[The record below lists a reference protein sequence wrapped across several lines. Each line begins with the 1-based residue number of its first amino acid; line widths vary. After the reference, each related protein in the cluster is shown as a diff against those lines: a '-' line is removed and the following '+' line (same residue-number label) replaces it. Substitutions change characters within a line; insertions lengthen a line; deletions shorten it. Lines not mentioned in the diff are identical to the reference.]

1 MFSSGAAGPF
11 QQGHPSSS
19 THTPFQRL
27 KPVCVELLSLTG
39 RATGAAK
46 TQQVL
51 LCLRRLKTI
60 LRETL
65 SDDNIFFSS
74 NPPSDS
80 ASTLRRVPYT
90 TEPTLTPSLIN
101 YVFYPLSELI
111 SAAPKGITSLPDSV
125 VELTLDVLALLCS
138 QWWAAWASETAAN
151 SSQGDNRQWQVWCD
165 LLILSSSVLGSPS
178 SKDAGKAEQ
187 QASSASDEVKIAAM
201 KVLSEL
207 LSPRFK
213 GAHSLYAES
222 GPITAQEDEW
232 EWDGVS
238 DLPSLDENIGLADNR
253 RAPQSSKAKVENAAK
268 SDPILVFPT
277 PKHFAYATTDRV
289 AKGAISFVLSSSFA
303 IAESSQE
310 CTEARSSAIGVAS
323 HALLLWI
330 GGTCPLPFAVG
341 QQCSGEAT
349 WLDIPSLHNVELPR
363 TPAST
368 AVQDGD
374 SAPRAAAQRLRPLLP
389 GITSSLTRL
398 ATSRLRSRQDGIK
411 QKPTPSAVAAG
422 AIRLLGD
429 LFRATLSDECLRD
442 AIAHQEPL
450 GLTQSQAGSSG
461 MSTQVTDLED
471 FAELNTNEDQLT
483 ETLGPSPED
492 KNEPTDDDTVAS
504 EYPTNSVDKDAR
516 WALSTLAQVH
526 LALKTFSPLTQPSL
540 PGTSLPSSVH
550 SSVQIAILRLAVV
563 LLSECADSFFWLD
576 GQLEGMARLDATSN
590 NADSSDSSS
599 SSIVNTLLTWIIDLA
614 SDTNSDS
621 GAKNAKAAFKI
632 LQRNAST
639 HDDGG
644 SALLSRLTDGSAL
657 WSVLTRALG
666 SLPSAITAHDD
677 ASASRLA
684 LRVSTVLKLL
694 NGQSSK
700 QSMTGPASL
709 AKLARDVEKSS
720 VRLIRLLKIEQLNH
734 VEEAGEVPGS
744 TVWRLQPVFA
754 TLETSTS
761 SQISRMF
768 FNFGRS
774 LAFSLVQ
781 QLKSQPHKAGGKG
794 DVGDVFAL
802 ITFLIE
808 KAARLRSVR
817 LDVEAHANGS
827 PSEDAARRS
836 ESLITLI
843 VAADML
849 RGVSSCLD
857 NLELGLQFADMG
869 SGAMQASKQARKV
882 AHKLGKKV
890 FSLVMDMLDG
900 DAEEAIAS
908 RSQSGV
914 QSRSAQKQSESDSS
928 RDVGL
933 ASASSDTM
941 LVERFKGISLASDDI
956 DSTTPDR
963 HGPALDLGFV
973 RAANLSKSSHAPSAA
988 QTQLAIQHRYQ
999 QAERT
1004 LEQSNALLFAL
1015 LGSTS
1020 KLLGQSFRGLL
1031 LRGSYPLISGMS
1043 ASSNTSSELVRH
1055 ASASAMK
1062 DIAFN
1067 TAYADVKNCLLDH
1080 ADYILGSAC
1089 QRLISGLDE
1098 ELRAIASGNSTAGGG
1113 SRAAVLKSKIHQ
1125 GEMVVLPLVS
1135 AQRAPFVL
1143 VEMIRV
1149 LGSEIV
1155 PMVEDAID
1163 EILDA
1168 LDRFHQHTT
1177 ICDGLLAVLDS
1188 ILETMAAEQ
1197 AGKLPNATHKAGLIS
1212 FSLNEVKRSEMD
1224 DFAAWLAARKR
1235 EQPAFDTPAEQK
1247 EASKAEKDDREDKP
1261 SKSQQVASQILT
1273 KASFFLTHPSPIL
1286 RSRVLGLLQHG
1297 IGTLAPQ
1304 SRTAELLPIINSAWP
1319 FVMTRLGGP
1328 SYSHTKSTSSTS
1340 KLVPII
1346 DIKTDSL
1353 GAADRKDN
1361 DAWYRKMEASFVER
1375 DPQVWVAAARFV
1387 EAAVRHVPD
1396 FVGKRV
1402 VEDAWPR
1409 FEGLLRLMRW
1419 KFDPRMGRRHG
1430 DGQSARAAMEGA
1442 AGDSKAL
1449 LSSETNG
1456 SSNIRVGLIQD
1467 LSFTTPQSHTQ
1478 RSAPTVHTHGDQPF
1492 ILASA
1497 TSIPAQLTL
1506 CILTTLTSVVRHLNA
1521 QMPDEAAWSI
1531 TTHHHLLDL
1540 LDSRQPP
1547 SILRA
1552 AEELFVEL
1560 GKRNPE
1566 ATLWAIQCA
1575 FPKAA
1580 AKSSDAKVP
1589 TPCFMNHARA
1599 NVHAE
1604 TLHCIVSSFSAF

>member
-1 MFSSGAAGPF
+1 MFSSAAVGPF
-11 QQGHPSSS
+11 QQAYPMSS
-19 THTPFQRL
+19 TQTPFQRL

-46 TQQVL
+46 AQQVL
-51 LCLRRLKTI
+51 LCLRRLKTT
-60 LRETL
+60 LRDLLPEHVT
-65 SDDNIFFSS
+65 SSSS
-74 NPPSDS
+74 NRPSDS
-80 ASTLRRVPYT
+80 ASTSSPVYHNA
-90 TEPTLTPSLIN
+90 EPTLTPSLIN

-125 VELTLDVLALLCS
+125 AELTLDVLALLCS
-138 QWWAAWASETAAN
+138 QWWAAWASESVAS
-151 SSQGDNRQWQVWCD
+151 SSQGNNKQWQVWCD
-165 LLILSSSVLGSPS
+165 LVILSSSVLGSPS
-178 SKDAGKAEQ
+178 SKDAGNTEQ
-187 QASSASDEVKIAAM
+187 QVSRISDEVKLAAM

-213 GAHSLYAES
+213 SAHSSHVGERPA
-222 GPITAQEDEW
+222 AAKEDEW

-238 DLPSLDENIGLADNR
+238 DLPSLDEAFGLTGSQS
-253 RAPQSSKAKVENAAK
+253 APQTSKVKDKHAAK
-268 SDPILVFPT
+268 SSPTLVFPS
-277 PKHFAYATTDRV
+277 PEHLAYAATARV
-289 AKGAISFVLSSSFA
+289 AKGAISFVLSSSFS

-310 CTEARSSAIGVAS
+310 CTEARSAAIGIARQ
-323 HALLLWI
+323 ALLLWI
-330 GGTCPLPFAVG
+330 GGTCPLPSAVG
-341 QQCSGEAT
+341 QQSSGEAT
-349 WLDIPSLHNVELPR
+349 WLDISSLHCIELPPSAAPN
-363 TPAST
+363 T
-368 AVQDGD
+368 VDDGG
-374 SAPRAAAQRLRPLLP
+374 SAQKAAAQRLRPLLP

-398 ATSRLRSRQDGIK
+398 ATSRLKSRQDGAK

-422 AIRLLGD
+422 AIELLGD

-442 AIAHQEPL
+442 AIVHQDPL
-450 GLTQSQAGSSG
+450 GRTQPNTGSSG
-461 MSTQVTDLED
+461 ISTQVTDLED
-471 FAELNTNEDQLT
+471 FAEFSSQTEQLS
-483 ETLGPSPED
+483 ETPSPRPGD
-492 KNEPTDDDTVAS
+492 RDAATDDDTITS
-504 EYPTNSVDKDAR
+504 DNSTDPVNKDAQ

-550 SSVQIAILRLAVV
+550 SSVQTAILRLAVV
-563 LLSECADSFFWLD
+563 LLSECADSFVWLD
-576 GQLEGMARLDATSN
+576 GQLQGMARFDATSN
-590 NADSSDSSS
+590 NANHSDSSS
-599 SSIVNTLLTWIIDLA
+599 SPSVNTLLTWIIDLA
-614 SDTNSDS
+614 SDHNSGS
-621 GAKNAKAAFKI
+621 VAKSAKAAFEV
-632 LQRNAST
+632 LQRNASRQ
-639 HDDGG
+639 DEGR
-644 SALLSRLTDGSAL
+644 SALRTRLSDGSAL
-657 WSVLTRALG
+657 WSVLTQALG
-666 SLPSAITAHDD
+666 SLPSAIKAHDD
-677 ASASRLA
+677 GGTSRLA
-684 LRVSTVLKLL
+684 LRVSTVLHLL
-694 NGQSSK
+694 TQQSSRHNT
-700 QSMTGPASL
+700 TGPASL
-709 AKLARDVEKSS
+709 AKLAQDIQQSF
-720 VRLIRLLKIEQLNH
+720 VRLIRLLKIQQLNH
-734 VEEAGEVPGS
+734 VEEAGEMPGS

-754 TLETSTS
+754 GLETSTS

-768 FNFGRS
+768 FDFGRS
-774 LAFSLVQ
+774 LALSLVQ

-794 DVGDVFAL
+794 DVGEVFSL

-808 KAARLRSVR
+808 RAARLRSIRLEVR
-817 LDVEAHANGS
+817 GGANGA

-836 ESLITLI
+836 ESLTTLV

-857 NLELGLQFADMG
+857 NLELGLHLADV
-869 SGAMQASKQARKV
+869 QASKQARKV

-890 FSLVMDMLDG
+890 FGLVMDMLDG
-900 DAEEAIAS
+900 DTEEAIAS
-908 RSQSGV
+908 RSQSEV
-914 QSRSAQKQSESDSS
+914 RSSSAQEQGSDNSL
-928 RDVGL
+928 RDVSL
-933 ASASSDTM
+933 STALSDTT
-941 LVERFKGISLASDDI
+941 LVERVKGISLASDDI

-988 QTQLAIQHRYQ
+988 QTQLGVQHRYQ

-1004 LEQSNALLFAL
+1004 LDQSNALLFAL

-1020 KLLGQSFRGLL
+1020 KLLGQSFRDLL

-1043 ASSNTSSELVRH
+1043 ASSTGSSELVRR

-1067 TAYADVKNCLLDH
+1067 TAYADIKNCLLDH

-1098 ELRAIASGNSTAGGG
+1098 ELRAIASADITAAGG
-1113 SRAAVLKSKIHQ
+1113 SRAAVLKITNSQ
-1125 GEMVVLPLVS
+1125 DEMVVLPLVS

-1168 LDRFHQHTT
+1168 LDRFHQHPT

-1197 AGKLPNATHKAGLIS
+1197 AGKLPDRGGKASLIS
-1212 FSLNEVKRSEMD
+1212 FNLNEVKRSEVD
-1224 DFAAWLAARKR
+1224 DFGAWLAARKR
-1235 EQPAFDTPAEQK
+1235 EQPAFDIPAEG
-1247 EASKAEKDDREDKP
+1247 EDAAKANKDEKEDKP
-1261 SKSQQVASQILT
+1261 SKSQQLASQILI
-1273 KASFFLTHPSPIL
+1273 KASSFLTHPSAIL

-1297 IGTLAPQ
+1297 IETLAPQ
-1304 SRTAELLPIINSAWP
+1304 TRTAELLPIINNAWP

-1328 SYSHTKSTSSTS
+1328 SYSRTKSGSTS

-1346 DIKTDSL
+1346 DLSPSSL
-1353 GAADRKDN
+1353 GAESRKED
-1361 DAWYRKMEASFVER
+1361 DAWYRKMEARFVER
-1375 DPQVWVAAARFV
+1375 DAQVWVAAARFV
-1387 EAAVRHVPD
+1387 EAAVRHVPE

-1419 KFDPRMGRRHG
+1419 KFDPRMGRRYG
-1430 DGQSARAAMEGA
+1430 DGQSSRAAVEGVV
-1442 AGDSKAL
+1442 GDSKAL
-1449 LSSETNG
+1449 LSSETNDC
-1456 SSNIRVGLIQD
+1456 SNGRVGLIQN
-1467 LSFTTPQSHTQ
+1467 LPSTTPQNHTQ
-1478 RSAPTVHTHGDQPF
+1478 RPTPTFHIHGDQPF
-1492 ILASA
+1492 ILPST

-1521 QMPDEAAWSI
+1521 QMSDEAAWTI
-1531 TTHHHLLDL
+1531 TTHRFLLDL

-1552 AEELFVEL
+1552 AEELYVEL

-1566 ATLWAIQCA
+1566 ATMWAIQSA

-1580 AKSSDAKVP
+1580 AKALDAEVA
-1589 TPCFMNHARA
+1589 TPCFMHHPKA

-1604 TLHCIVSSFSAF
+1604 TLHCFLSSFNAF